1 MPKFQTV
8 ISYFDLPLAEL
19 AKAKLE
25 SEGIPCFLLNKHHVG
40 MNWMYSNALGG
51 VKVQVHT
58 ENIEK
63 AREILDT
70 DESAI
75 LSEIDLEF
83 PEDEKNDI
91 CRKCGSTNLSYIN
104 LSRKA
109 GAVFLLLSLPLFFFG
124 IRYKCKD
131 CGYKMKPIK
140 NHD

>member
-1 MPKFQTV
+1 MSKFKTV

-25 SEGIPCFLLNKHHVG
+25 SEGIPCFLLNKHHVS

-58 ENIEK
+58 EHIEK
-63 AREILDT
+63 AMEILST

-75 LSEIDLEF
+75 LTEIDQDF
-83 PEDEKNDI
+83 PEVEKNDM

-109 GAVFLLLSLPLFFFG
+109 GALFLLLSLPLFIFG
-124 IRYKCKD
+124 IRYKCKN
-131 CGYKMKPIK
+131 CGHKMKPIK
-140 NHD
+140 KS

>member
-1 MPKFQTV
+1 MSKFKTV

-58 ENIEK
+58 ENFER
-63 AREILDT
+63 AMDILTT

-75 LSEIDLEF
+75 LSEIDQEF
-83 PEDEKNDI
+83 PEVEKNDI
-91 CRKCGSTNLSYIN
+91 CRKCGSANLSYIN

-109 GAVFLLLSLPLFFFG
+109 GALFLLLSLPLFLFG

-131 CGYKMKPIK
+131 CGHKMKPMQK
-140 NHD
+140 S